1 MSSASS
7 ADNSGA
13 VESQMMM
20 ADSGSIEEVAVI
32 GNTDITTTESENNF
46 INTVVVLVFP
56 LTHTFLDFCS
66 FSSLTKTFLNRPNV
80 ILAWLSLSHLI
91 QVINFNVAFSKN
103 CLTALTVC

>member
-1 MSSASS
+1 MCSASS

-56 LTHTFLDFCS
+56 LRHSLLDFCS
-66 FSSLTKTFLNRPNV
+66 FSSLAKTFLNRPNV
-80 ILAWLSLSHLI
+80 ILARWSLSHFI
-91 QVINFNVAFSKN
+91 Q
-103 CLTALTVC
+103 CH